1 MATADVPTE
10 CLSLEGDED
19 AMRQREILSSCFS
32 EIRQQLDD
40 RETQLSLQL
49 EQNLRD
55 NKKGKKRKG
64 EERRVQFEWSPQ
76 QLYSEINKI
85 GEVSLLPASPRDD
98 SDSNNCKRTKLE
110 SVGESPFD
118 VQKQEIQSLLSQIL
132 VRDEVWYLIE
142 IRWYRQ
148 WKRYVGYDD
157 WDTSDAGNE
166 AKKPAAIDNTSL
178 LDNGKLKRHKT
189 EDIDFKIVPAP
200 AWDRFMSWYGITG
213 ESEIK
218 RKVIEYGKSVKQFR
232 VEIYPLEVKVC
243 VYPEE
248 KEFDIILLSRCDTIL
263 TLDRKIREFSNIDAD
278 KKTRIYV
285 QYKANAY
292 ELIKDMSKESQFIGL
307 MDGQGVLLEIRNP
320 DGDWPRTAVKRDPK

>member
-1 MATADVPTE
+1 MATANP
-10 CLSLEGDED
+10 
-19 AMRQREILSSCFS
+19 EI
-32 EIRQQLDD
+32 
-40 RETQLSLQL
+40 TQS
-49 EQNLRD
+49 
-55 NKKGKKRKG
+55 
-64 EERRVQFEWSPQ
+64 
-76 QLYSEINKI
+76 
-85 GEVSLLPASPRDD
+85 D
-98 SDSNNCKRTKLE
+98 SDSASNQRIDFDMSLPSYEQQKEIITSLSISEYLE
-110 SVGESPFD
+110 GNS
-118 VQKQEIQSLLSQIL
+118 
-132 VRDEVWYLIE
+132 WYLIE

-178 LDNGKLKRHKT
+178 LDNGKLKRHKVD
-189 EDIDFKIVPAP
+189 DIDFKMVSAP
-200 AWDRFMSWYGITG
+200 AWDRFMSWYGIAG

-218 RKVIEYGKSVKQFR
+218 RTVIKYGKSGKQFK

-263 TLDRKIREFSNIDAD
+263 TLDKKIREFSNIDAD